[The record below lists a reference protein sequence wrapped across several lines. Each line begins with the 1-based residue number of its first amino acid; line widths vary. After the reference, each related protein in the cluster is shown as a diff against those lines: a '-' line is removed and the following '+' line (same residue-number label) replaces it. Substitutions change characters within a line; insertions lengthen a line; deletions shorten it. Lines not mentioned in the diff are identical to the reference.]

1 MAQGGVQPAIAKVPQ
16 RLRGKLAPAEL
27 FHEILEHRWLL
38 SERRNTEVSTDEAT
52 EDYVQTVL
60 SDRTEEFNVLPRLDP
75 VDDDPDA

>member
-1 MAQGGVQPAIAKVPQ
+1 MPQ

-52 EDYVQTVL
+52 EDYVRSVL
-60 SDRTEEFNVLPRLDP
+60 SDHTEEFNVLPRLAP
-75 VDDDPDA
+75 ADDGDGDPDT